1 MEVCSIHPLERRTHL
16 RVCVPEI
23 LCVFRFAARRGSDV
37 PFWVSRRH
45 VVVFSVQMR
54 KIFPFGVPRGA
65 LADHIAPSKLFPI
78 RKSPGCAL
86 QASDERESMTL
97 QPTPNGNILHICAC
111 FLTRWLSLA
120 RLHLG
125 NPPGPSRR
133 LGNEKSS
140 HRGRV
145 SCIKRWFV
153 GKRWGDLITFIPFG
167 SSTLLYG
174 VASLDDGPF
183 TPPRGMKKGAPVGKR
198 LDSKVI
204 CSGSFTPCPGRKK
217 PAEAG

>member
-1 MEVCSIHPLERRTHL
+1 MFRPSDGPPL
-16 RVCVPEI
+16 RVCVLEI
-23 LCVFRFAARRGSDV
+23 LCVSRFAARRGSDV

-78 RKSPGCAL
+78 RKSPGRAL

-111 FLTRWLSLA
+111 FLARWLSLV

-125 NPPGPSRR
+125 NPSGPSRR

-145 SCIKRWFV
+145 SRIECWFV
-153 GKRWGDLITFIPFG
+153 GKRWGYSTTFLSGLLRFCTG
-167 SSTLLYG
+167 SRPLTT
-174 VASLDDGPF
+174 GPF
-183 TPPRGMKKGAPVGKR
+183 TPPRGMKKGAPAGKR

-204 CSGSFTPCPGRKK
+204 CSGSFSRAQGMKK
-217 PAEAG
+217 PTEAG